1 MPQFP
6 NYFQTQAPSFNGYS
20 QPMQQYAPNPYMER
34 MAHLQQ
40 FQQALQ
46 TQPQQM
52 ISGKVVESIDMVRAT
67 DIPMNGEMFYFPKAD
82 GTEVYAKRWLANG
95 TTEVITYKPVL
106 EAQEEQT
113 TNALQMDEN
122 LIIGHFKGF
131 MEEITK
137 RFDGIENRL
146 DSFEQGATKSRSKST
161 PKEE

>member
-20 QPMQQYAPNPYMER
+20 QSMQQYAPNPYMER
-34 MAHLQQ
+34 MAYLQQ

-106 EAQEEQT
+106 EAQDEQT
-113 TNALQMDEN
+113 TNSLQMNEN

-146 DSFEQGATKSRSKST
+146 DSFEQGTTKSRSKST